1 MPPRW
6 PTRHHDWEL
15 VAEPM
20 NDSQHVFIIAEAGS
34 NWRMGTSDRDLQMA
48 HALVD
53 VAVEA
58 GADAIKFQTYRARDT
73 YVTDAGASDYLAN
86 VGIQR
91 SINEVFVDLEM
102 PYEMIEKIAAKCQN
116 AGIEFMSTPFSVAD
130 AEAVDPYVTRHKVA
144 SYEIN
149 HVRLLRWLAATG
161 KPLIISTGAATE
173 DDIDFCLATSRA
185 AGATDI
191 TLLQCT
197 SSYPAPPDS
206 LNLSVIPWL
215 GRRFGVATGFSDHS
229 RDPIVGPVAAVALGA
244 TVIEKHFTIDNRLPG
259 PDHAF
264 ALEPEELTAM
274 VSAIRAAEQARGD
287 GLKAVGSRETELRRF
302 AVRAIQAT
310 RDIAPGDPLVEGEN
324 FDVLRPGKRSIGM
337 HPRHLDE
344 MAGRHA
350 ARTIMAGEGIRPG
363 DVVPPVAD
371 A

>member
-1 MPPRW
+1 M
-6 PTRHHDWEL
+6 TD
-15 VAEPM
+15 A
-20 NDSQHVFIIAEAGS
+20 QHVFVVAEAAS
-34 NWRMGTSDRDLQMA
+34 NWRLGTPDRDRQMA
-48 HALVD
+48 RALVN

-58 GADAIKFQTYRARDT
+58 GADAVKFQTYRARDT
-73 YVTDAGASDYLAN
+73 YVVDAGASDYLADL
-86 VGIQR
+86 GIHR
-91 SINEVFVDLEM
+91 SINEIFVDLEM
-102 PYEMIEKIAAKCQN
+102 PYELVGEIAADCHR

-130 AEAVDPYVTRHKVA
+130 AEAVDPYVRRHKVA

-149 HVRLLRWLAATG
+149 HVRLLQWLAATG

-173 DDIDFCLATSRA
+173 DDIDYCLTTVRG
-185 AGATDI
+185 AGAQDI

-206 LNLSVIPWL
+206 LNLTAIPWL
-215 GRRFGVATGFSDHS
+215 GQRFGVPAGFSDHS

-274 VSAIRAAEQARGD
+274 VRAIRAAEQARGD
-287 GLKAVGSRETELRRF
+287 GVKAVGSHETELRRF

-310 RDIAPGDPLVEGEN
+310 RDIEPGDSLVEGDN
-324 FDVLRPGKRSIGM
+324 IDVLRPGKRSIGM
-337 HPRHLDE
+337 HPRHLD
-344 MAGRHA
+344 ALRGRQA
-350 ARTIMAGEGIRPG
+350 ARHIPAGEGIRPG
-363 DVVPPVAD
+363 DVLPPIAD